1 VTNSAKKILVGFSGG
16 ADSTAAVLLLRDQGW
31 DVTGLHLR
39 VTNEGGSVDPSVTEV
54 AEYLGLPLILA
65 DVSEC
70 FQAVVIHDFCKAYSG
85 GETPNPCVLCNPA
98 VKFQT
103 LCSEADR
110 FDIPYIATGHYARI
124 YRNSDG
130 LFYLRMGANQR
141 KDQSY
146 MLYRLS
152 QDVLARTIFP
162 LGEIDS
168 KEEIRRF
175 LEDRGVPNARK
186 QDSQDICFIRG
197 KTYQDFLQERGV
209 LPKPGPF
216 LDMKGHVVG
225 THHGIHNYTPGQ
237 RKGLG
242 IALGK
247 PAYVVSVQSGTNAV
261 ILGSE
266 EDLLRQRV
274 EIRNAFFTACGNT
287 TELPEAYQKLKVT
300 VKLRYTAR
308 FASATLR
315 QDPGENIT
323 VDFDL
328 PQRAPAPGQSA
339 VFYLDDLVLGGGTI
353 LE

>member
-1 VTNSAKKILVGFSGG
+1 MINSAKKVLVGFSGG
-16 ADSTAAVLLLRDQGW
+16 ADSTAAVLLLREQGW

-39 VTNEGGSVDPSVTEV
+39 VTNENGPVDPSVMKV
-54 AEYLGLPLILA
+54 AEHLDLPLIQA
-65 DVSEC
+65 DVSDR
-70 FQAVVIHDFCKAYSG
+70 FQEIVIHDFCNAYNM
-85 GETPNPCVLCNPA
+85 GETPNPCIFCNPA

-103 LCSEADR
+103 LCDEADR
-110 FDIPYIATGHYARI
+110 LGIPTIATGHYARI
-124 YRNSDG
+124 HRNDAG
-130 LFYLRMGANQR
+130 VFQIRKGANHR

-175 LEDRGVPNARK
+175 LEQREIPNARR
-186 QDSQDICFIRG
+186 QDSQDICFIQG
-197 KTYQDFLQERGV
+197 KTYQAFLYEQGIV
-209 LPKPGPF
+209 PKPGPF

-225 THHGIHNYTPGQ
+225 MHHGIQNFTPGQ

-242 IALGK
+242 IAFGK
-247 PAYVVSVQSGTNAV
+247 PAYVVSIQSDTNAV
-261 ILGSE
+261 ILGCE

-274 EIRNAFFTACGNT
+274 EIGNAFFTAYGNVSK
-287 TELPEAYQKLKVT
+287 LPEPYRALKVS

-308 FASATLR
+308 FASATLH
-315 QDPGENIT
+315 QNSGENIAL
-323 VDFDL
+323 VFDL

-339 VFYLDDLVLGGGTI
+339 VCYLEDLVLGGGII
-353 LE
+353 LK